1 MQSIRG
7 DSEKRLLGQ
16 ARDAEPLALPEV
28 LPSRIPIPVWNPPE
42 TYPYI
47 VLVSLFFFFWSRCC
61 TGTTDTRAAMCRGD
75 WEKGPTLH

>member
-47 VLVSLFFFFWSRCC
+47 VLVSLFFL
-61 TGTTDTRAAMCRGD
+61 
-75 WEKGPTLH
+75 EPLLHRRN